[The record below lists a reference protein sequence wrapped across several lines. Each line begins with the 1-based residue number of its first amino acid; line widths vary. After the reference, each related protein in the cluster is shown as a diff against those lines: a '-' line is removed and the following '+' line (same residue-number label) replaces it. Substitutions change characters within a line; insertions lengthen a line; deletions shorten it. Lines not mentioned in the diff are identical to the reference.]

1 MHCAHVQSKRDE
13 NLEANYNY
21 TYTTLS
27 LLSRIPTS
35 YGSVFVYMLY
45 SHCHRDL
52 ERFTIQHSIHVGHLQ
67 REEMH
72 LPTITIIITIT
83 CTATQPTHLS
93 NPIRHPLRPGVP
105 ARDLEL
111 QRELLPSPSPSS
123 TAAAAAAAAA
133 APHEGPPR

>member
-1 MHCAHVQSKRDE
+1 M
-13 NLEANYNY
+13 
-21 TYTTLS
+21 TIYTTLS
-27 LLSRIPTS
+27 LRSCIPTS
-35 YGSVFVYMLY
+35 YGSVFVYVLY

-72 LPTITIIITIT
+72 LPTITITITI
-83 CTATQPTHLS
+83 TATQPTHLS

-111 QRELLPSPSPSS
+111 QHELLPSPSPR
-123 TAAAAAAAAA
+123 TAAAAIAAL
-133 APHEGPPR
+133 HQGLPR